1 MHKNKQLSNAQ
12 ACAKAHTYEE

>member
-12 ACAKAHTYEE
+12 ACAKAHTHEE